1 MKREENQF
9 CLNHAASKRQF
20 FISSRILLSVI
31 LAVCSSAHL
40 AAGAAERIDYYVDSG
55 YFNLS
60 VESKS
65 RTFYQLETSADLKTW
80 SSFYNPFL
88 GADGSSFSCG
98 VEMSLGSSFFRF
110 RTEDVPFDVES
121 GFLTMSDGARM
132 YRTVGGSGP
141 VIVFIH
147 GGTQISD
154 DWLAQLVFFGKTNR
168 VAIYD
173 LRGFYR
179 SEVGNPES
187 SPWNWSWSK
196 TNRATVDLSE
206 LINSMTNGP
215 VKICGLSMGSAI
227 AAQYAVMYPSRVS
240 KLILA
245 SPWAGNTFPRDAQI
259 QNLNA
264 LTNKTLVLVGSEDT
278 WGSKEEVEWAQT
290 QGYTAQVITVA
301 GADHTIN
308 TSRTADFNTLVDAFF
323 ADPVGLERPD
333 PPLTMK
339 SLRAGQ
345 R

>member
-1 MKREENQF
+1 MKREENQSS
-9 CLNHAASKRQF
+9 HAASKQL
-20 FISSRILLSVI
+20 FISSRFLLSVM
-31 LAVCSSAHL
+31 LTVCSSAHWP
-40 AAGAAERIDYYVDSG
+40 AMAAERIGYYVDSG

-80 SSFYNPFL
+80 ASFYNPFL
-88 GADGSSFSCG
+88 GADGSSFSFG
-98 VEMSLGSSFFRF
+98 VGMSPSSSFFRF
-110 RTEDVPFDVES
+110 RTEDVPFDVTS

-147 GGTQISD
+147 GGTQTSD
-154 DWLAQLVFFGKTNR
+154 DWLAQLVSFGRSNC

-179 SEVGNPES
+179 SDVGTPES
-187 SPWNWSWSK
+187 SPWDWSWSK
-196 TNRATVDLSE
+196 TNRATIDLSE

-215 VKICGLSMGSAI
+215 VEICGLSMGSAI
-227 AAQYAVMYPSRVS
+227 AAQYAVLYPSRVS
-240 KLILA
+240 KLVLA
-245 SPWAGNTFPRDAQI
+245 SPWAGYTFPRDQQI

-278 WGSKEEVEWAQT
+278 WGSKGEVEWAQT
-290 QGYTAQVITVA
+290 QGYMAQIITVA

-308 TSRTADFNTLVDAFF
+308 TSRTADFNALVGSFF
-323 ADPVGLERPD
+323 ADPVGL
-333 PPLTMK
+333 K
-339 SLRAGQ
+339 SSIPTLKIKSSVGNSAVK
-345 R
+345 